1 MRPFQFVVAMLYISL
16 LLLGALLVL
25 ASDRIEHP
33 GGRTLVFISGEAVFG
48 GVVVAASLGLLR
60 KVISV
65 LRSDA
70 EQEDS

>member
-1 MRPFQFVVAMLYISL
+1 MLYVAL

-33 GGRTLVFISGEAVFG
+33 GLRTLVFISGEAVFG

-65 LRSDA
+65 LRSNA
-70 EQEDS
+70 KEEDR